1 MKRRE
6 EKEENNKKRSKNYK
20 KLKKLWHMVALL
32 HNLTPKKIAG
42 RISQAAMG
50 GAGEGTSYFIASV
63 VHWKERSPGRG
74 RPKFDRLFGVAMNP
88 KRRVRAAHGRAREA
102 KTH

>member
-6 EKEENNKKRSKNYK
+6 EKEENNKKSSKNYNK
-20 KLKKLWHMVALL
+20 KTDEIRAYGRIASLFD
-32 HNLTPKKIAG
+32 PKNIAG
-42 RISQAAMG
+42 RISKAAMG

-74 RPKFDRLFGVAMNP
+74 RPKFDRL
-88 KRRVRAAHGRAREA
+88 
-102 KTH
+102 